1 MNNYTLTFVYN
12 NTTLDLNFSEDE
24 IKTFEIYIANKFNKD
39 FDTGDFKNQDGT
51 IHYKTITH
59 LSVPAGNEQ
68 MNKFVN
74 FFTQLDEQFES
85 ITEILIKKNDY
96 LYYDIKNIYEVNI
109 QTSLVDKDE
118 LLLTIREGV

>member
-1 MNNYTLTFVYN
+1 
-12 NTTLDLNFSEDE
+12 
-24 IKTFEIYIANKFNKD
+24 
-39 FDTGDFKNQDGT
+39 
-51 IHYKTITH
+51 
-59 LSVPAGNEQ
+59 

-109 QTSLVDKDE
+109 
-118 LLLTIREGV
+118 